1 MSIPRIIDR
10 PPTET
15 PADLQTAPGRTRR
28 LPDDLLRQATKRLQI
43 LALVAAGLWILGPLL
58 GHVALYITSPG
69 DPRATSFRF
78 LDGVATFAFLI
89 SIALYL
95 GLRATRRSPAFV
107 LDLGLAYLVLT
118 AVELGIML
126 HWGMAPLRFV
136 ELLPVITWIGPV
148 IIMTAAILPAQP
160 WKMALA
166 GVLAASM
173 DPLGMFIARAA
184 GVYDFHGTLGALLMH
199 YPNYLMAGV
208 AVVVSGVVTR
218 LGQQVTKAREMGSY
232 RLGQLL
238 GRGGM
243 GEVYLAH
250 HRMLA
255 RPAAIKLIRPEAL
268 SGDDGGNGQL
278 AAARFRREAEAAARL
293 KSPHTV
299 QLYDFGVTDEGR
311 LYLVMELLEGITL
324 EHLVRA
330 EGALPA
336 ARAIHI
342 LRQVCESLEE
352 AHDAGL
358 VHRDIKPA
366 NIHLGRVGRQHDFVK
381 VLDFGLVKSVEGPHA
396 EDSLASVAGLAI
408 GTPAF
413 MAPEMVHGDKVDGRA
428 DLYSVGCVAY
438 YLLTGEL
445 VFAGETAIQTAL
457 HHVQRPPIPPS
468 ERTGNPIPPELERLV
483 LACLAKR
490 PADRPQTAAELGA
503 ALGQVENAM
512 AESS

>member
-1 MSIPRIIDR
+1 MSMSRVIGRLSS
-10 PPTET
+10 ET

-28 LPDDLLRQATKRLQI
+28 LPDDLLRQATRRLQI
-43 LALVAAGLWILGPLL
+43 LSLLAAALWFLGPTL
-58 GHVALYITSPG
+58 GHLALHFASPG
-69 DPRATSFRF
+69 DLRSSSFGF
-78 LDGVATFAFLI
+78 IDAVATVGFVT

-95 GLRATRRSPAFV
+95 LLRYTRRSPEFV
-107 LDLGLAYLVLT
+107 INLGLVYLVLT
-118 AVELGIML
+118 AIDLGVMI
-126 HWGMAPLRFV
+126 HWGAVSTTSTDGTPM
-136 ELLPVITWIGPV
+136 ITWVGPV
-148 IIMTAAILPAQP
+148 ILMTAAIIPAEP
-160 WKMALA
+160 RKMAVA
-166 GVLAASM
+166 AFLAASM
-173 DPLGMFIARAA
+173 DSVGMLVARAE
-184 GVYDFHGTLGALLMH
+184 GMYHFHGTATAFLMH

-208 AVVVSGVVTR
+208 AVAISAVVTR

-232 RLGQLL
+232 RLGELL

-268 SGDDGGNGQL
+268 AGENGTKAQL
-278 AAARFRREAEAAARL
+278 AATRFRREAEAAAQL

-299 QLYDFGVTDEGR
+299 QLYDFGTTDEGR

-330 EGALPA
+330 EGPLPA
-336 ARAIHI
+336 ARVIRI

-366 NIHLGRVGRQHDFVK
+366 NIHLGRVGRQGDFVK
-381 VLDFGLVKSVEGPHA
+381 VLDFGLVKSVGGAEGQ
-396 EDSLASVAGLAI
+396 DSLASVAGLAI
-408 GTPAF
+408 GTPAY
-413 MAPEMVHGDKVDGRA
+413 MAPEMVTGEGQLDGRT

-445 VFAGETAIQTAL
+445 VFAGETAVQTAL
-457 HHVQRPPIPPS
+457 LHVSQPPVPPS
-468 ERTGNPIPPELERLV
+468 QRTGNPIPAELERLV
-483 LACLAKR
+483 LACLAKE
-490 PADRPQTAAELGA
+490 PDDRPQSASELNAALAAMNGA
-503 ALGQVENAM
+503 AG
-512 AESS
+512 